1 MADSAR
7 KTIVVVE
14 DSASL
19 RRLIK
24 RIFGEHKVVGYA
36 HADDLF
42 RPEPWAGVDVTIVDL
57 VYRRGTKT
65 GINLLRFL
73 AGHDLGGR
81 RILITGYTDLDTEV
95 LRLLADT
102 IVFKPFDNDEF
113 RRAVLGDDT
122 GERKE

>member
-1 MADSAR
+1 MSEPEK

-19 RRLIK
+19 RRLVK
-24 RIFGEHKVVGYA
+24 KIFREHKVVGYA

-42 RPEPWAGVDVTIVDL
+42 RPEPWSGVDVTIVDL

-73 AGHDLGGR
+73 ADHDLGGR
-81 RILITGYTDLDTEV
+81 RILITGYTDLDSEV
-95 LRLLADT
+95 LRFLAD
-102 IVFKPFDNDEF
+102 VVVYKPFDNQEF
-113 RRAVLGDDT
+113 RRIVLGDDT
-122 GERKE
+122 EKE

>member
-1 MADSAR
+1 MPTPAK

-14 DSASL
+14 DSFSL

-24 RIFGEHKVVGYA
+24 KIFEGYKVVGYA

-42 RPEPWAGVDVTIVDL
+42 RPEPWHGVDVTIVDL

-73 AGHDLGGR
+73 AEHDLGGR
-81 RILITGYTDLDTEV
+81 RILITGYTDLDSEV
-95 LRLLADT
+95 LRLLADV
-102 IVFKPFDNDEF
+102 IVFKPFDNDKF
-113 RRAVLGDDT
+113 RRVVLGDDT
-122 GERKE
+122 GEQKE